1 MLKKDLLAEI
11 DRKIKNNRTKTKSLV
26 QHIGLREFLFRWL
39 DTVISDMEKLKA
51 KGSSGSRNQYCLT
64 TSAEHLYSSVHMFD
78 RNAKVDVRTVVDSEA
93 EGEEE
98 RARSLQIE
106 GVTVTLSSGEV
117 VSVDTADLLMRAL
130 CDQPS

>member
-11 DRKIKNNRTKTKSLV
+11 DKKIRNSRTKTKSLV
-26 QHIGLREFLFRWL
+26 QHVGLREFLFRWL
-39 DTVISDMEKLKA
+39 ETVISDMDKLKA

-64 TSAEHLYSSVHMFD
+64 TSAENLYSSVHILD

-98 RARSLQIE
+98 RTRSLRIE

-117 VSVDTADLLMRAL
+117 VGVDTADLLMRAL
-130 CDQPS
+130 NDQSS

>member
-11 DRKIKNNRTKTKSLV
+11 DKKIRNSRTKTKSLV
-26 QHIGLREFLFRWL
+26 QHVGLREFLFRWL
-39 DTVISDMEKLKA
+39 ETVISDMDKLKA

-64 TSAEHLYSSVHMFD
+64 TSAENLYSSIHILD

-98 RARSLQIE
+98 RTRSLRIE

-117 VSVDTADLLMRAL
+117 VGVDTADLLMRAL
-130 CDQPS
+130 NDQSS